1 MSLLTPAL
9 IAQLSRYSLAT
20 KSRARGQHKGAH
32 RSSRVGTSLDFSDYR
47 SYHPGDDVRQVDWNV
62 FARTEKYF
70 IKRFLDEQEMRIHIM
85 LDTTKSMQLYG
96 KAAFA
101 KTLAVAL
108 GTIALQHDDRVSFSY
123 DSKTAPFR
131 QKGKTARS
139 ALAHFVEHAT
149 VTQDFMVD
157 ARQQLPKDSTIIFI
171 LTDGLAPLTHYEGLV
186 KQAVRHAKDVRL
198 LRVLS
203 EEEEM
208 LSLSGDVQLIDSET
222 NEQVNVSLTST
233 TREAYEQRFTAHAQQ
248 LRKISAQHGVLQLEL
263 VVEQGI
269 PHAIEQ
275 LVRHAWLQ

>member
-20 KSRARGQHKGAH
+20 KSRARGQHKGTH

-47 SYHPGDDVRQVDWNV
+47 SYHPGDDVRQVDWHV

-101 KTLAVAL
+101 KTVATAIGTVAL
-108 GTIALQHDDRVSFSY
+108 HHDDRVSFSY
-123 DSKTAPFR
+123 DSGIAPFR
-131 QKGKTARS
+131 RKGKAARG
-139 ALAHFVEHAT
+139 ALTYFIEQAT
-149 VTQDFMVD
+149 VTQEFMLD
-157 ARQQLPKDSTIIFI
+157 AVQQLPKDSTIIFI
-171 LTDGLAPLTHYEGLV
+171 ITDGLAPAVHYERLV
-186 KQAVRHAKDVRL
+186 KQAIRHAKDVRL

-222 NEQVNVSLTST
+222 NEQVNVSLTPT
-233 TREAYEQRFTAHAQQ
+233 TREAYEQRFTAHAQR
-248 LRKISAQHGVLQLEL
+248 LLKISAQHGVLQLDL

-275 LVRHAWLQ
+275 LVRHAWLK